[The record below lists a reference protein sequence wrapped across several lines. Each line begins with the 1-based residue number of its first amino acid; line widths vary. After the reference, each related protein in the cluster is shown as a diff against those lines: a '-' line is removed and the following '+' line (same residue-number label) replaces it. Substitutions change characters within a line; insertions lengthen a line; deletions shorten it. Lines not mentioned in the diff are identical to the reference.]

1 MLLILSKLSVVTF
14 VLLLAQLGQQQHHFV
29 SCLTCFSCST
39 EAGDSFC
46 TEDSFN
52 NKLPSVVCPVESDVC
67 VRAIQLNG
75 DQVDNGNSKSPTS
88 SSLSSS
94 SLRAPRAAVGSTV
107 FRSCGSSVRSRKP
120 EITNLG
126 FSPLYNECIVY
137 KVVEKNNIY
146 QNSTFQI
153 CSCSFD
159 LGNSNGEMCNR
170 TRK

>member
-1 MLLILSKLSVVTF
+1 MNFSVRF
-14 VLLLAQLGQQQHHFV
+14 LMALAVLFLAQSSGHRHFV
-29 SCLTCFSCST
+29 SSLVCYSCST

-46 TEDSFN
+46 SEDSFN
-52 NKLPSVVCPVESDVC
+52 NKLSRVLCPIESDVC
-67 VRAIQLNG
+67 VRAIQLNA
-75 DQVDNGNSKSPTS
+75 GNDKVTS
-88 SSLSSS
+88 LGS
-94 SLRAPRAAVGSTV
+94 RVPRAAVGSTV
-107 FRSCGSSVRSRKP
+107 FRSCGSSVSSGKP

-170 TRK
+170 ARK